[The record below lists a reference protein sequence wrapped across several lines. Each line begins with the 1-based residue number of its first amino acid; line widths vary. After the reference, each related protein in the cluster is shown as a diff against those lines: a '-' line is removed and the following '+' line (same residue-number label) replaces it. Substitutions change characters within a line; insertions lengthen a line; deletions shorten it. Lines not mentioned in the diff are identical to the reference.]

1 MKLLFQNTS
10 TCNKSVILRFF
21 ESFLLLEMDILLSV
35 QKFGNMK
42 KTKIKKKNS
51 PGRNK
56 DDQGT
61 IKEIFKVIFVI
72 LREI

>member
-1 MKLLFQNTS
+1 MN
-10 TCNKSVILRFF
+10 
-21 ESFLLLEMDILLSV
+21 ILLSV
-35 QKFGNMK
+35 QKFGNV
-42 KTKIKKKNS
+42 KIKKKNS

-56 DDQGT
+56 VNQGR

>member
-1 MKLLFQNTS
+1 
-10 TCNKSVILRFF
+10 
-21 ESFLLLEMDILLSV
+21 MDILLSV

-42 KTKIKKKNS
+42 KIKIKKKNS